1 MAQQLGRGEPFGSP
15 SPVPTK
21 TEGSGGP
28 DSPLDLSSSDWKAT
42 AKRVMKEFKQDR
54 VAMVAASLAFYFFLA
69 IFPALI
75 AAVGIVG
82 LMGLGPQLLDSLNQ
96 SIGTTI
102 PGGAGEI
109 LTAVIESAQKASKG
123 TSVMAAII
131 GISIALWSATAGM
144 NALQQGLDV
153 AYDVPTERQR
163 PFFKA
168 RAVALLLVV
177 TTGVLAAIPSPF
189 FAAKGVV
196 WSVLGW
202 IVTVVAVITLLAI
215 YYYLGPNRDKP
226 NWKWV
231 SPGGVIGTILFLM
244 ASGAFSVYVGNFAKY
259 GETYGPLA
267 SVVVLLFWLYLSG
280 MAIMLG
286 GEWNAELE
294 RQTAMR
300 EGRV

>member
-1 MAQQLGRGEPFGSP
+1 MAQQIRGGNPLGSP
-15 SPVPTK
+15 GPIPTK
-21 TEGSGGP
+21 TDAAGGP
-28 DSPLDLSSSDWKAT
+28 DSPLDLSQGDWKAT

-54 VAMVAASLAFYFFLA
+54 VTMVAASLAFYFFLA
-69 IFPALI
+69 VFPALI
-75 AAVGIVG
+75 AAVGVVG
-82 LMGLGPQLLDSLNQ
+82 LMGLGPQIMNSLNE

-109 LTAVIESAQKASKG
+109 LTTVIESAQAASRG
-123 TSVMAAII
+123 SSVMAAII
-131 GISIALWSATAGM
+131 GVAIALWSATAGM

-153 AYDVPTERQR
+153 AYDVPSERQR
-163 PFFKA
+163 PFLKA
-168 RAVALLLVV
+168 RAVALLLVLA
-177 TTGVLAAIPSPF
+177 TGVLALLPSPF
-189 FAAKGVV
+189 FAADGVI

-202 IVTVVAVITLLAI
+202 LVMVLTVMTLLAV
-215 YYYLGPNRDKP
+215 YYYVAPNRDKP

-231 SPGGVIGTILFLM
+231 SPGGIVGTVLFLM

-267 SVVVLLFWLYLSG
+267 SVVVLLFWLYLSS

-286 GEWNAELE
+286 GELNAELE

>member
-1 MAQQLGRGEPFGSP
+1 MAQQIRGANPLGSP
-15 SPVPTK
+15 GPIPTK
-21 TEGSGGP
+21 TDGAGGP
-28 DSPLDLSSSDWKAT
+28 DSPLDLSQGDWKAT
-42 AKRVMKEFKQDR
+42 AKRVIKEFKQDR
-54 VAMVAASLAFYFFLA
+54 VTMVAASLAFYFFLA
-69 IFPALI
+69 VFPALI
-75 AAVGIVG
+75 AAVGVVG
-82 LMGLGPQLLDSLNQ
+82 LMGLGPQIMNSLNE

-109 LTAVIESAQKASKG
+109 LTTVIESAQLASKG

-131 GISIALWSATAGM
+131 GVAIALWSATAGM

-153 AYDVPTERQR
+153 AYDVPSERQR
-163 PFFKA
+163 PFLKA
-168 RAVALLLVV
+168 RAVALLLVLA
-177 TTGVLAAIPSPF
+177 TGVLALLPSPF
-189 FAAKGVV
+189 FAADGVI

-202 IVTVVAVITLLAI
+202 LVMVLTVMTLLAV
-215 YYYLGPNRDKP
+215 YYYVAPNRDKP

-231 SPGGVIGTILFLM
+231 SPGGIIGTVLFLM

-267 SVVVLLFWLYLSG
+267 SVVVLLFWLYLSS

-286 GEWNAELE
+286 GELNAELE